1 MDSSQWREVIDRLDN
16 ESNELKNI
24 IEDLEL
30 KNRKLVE
37 KLND

>member
-1 MDSSQWREVIDRLDN
+1 MKWRELVERMN
-16 ESNELKNI
+16 TESTELKKI